1 MNKASSSTLP
11 AFANA
16 PTNPVILVAFTFY
29 VAVGLEA
36 VEVVVAG
43 VLVVLA
49 ALTKALQLVVMPV

>member
-1 MNKASSSTLP
+1 
-11 AFANA
+11 
-16 PTNPVILVAFTFY
+16 
-29 VAVGLEA
+29 LEA